1 MRRFLLVTSTVT
13 CLLAAPTA
21 AMAAEEVTVG
31 ELIEF
36 AEGFAGAD
44 VDVEG
49 ELVGDY
55 GFRND
60 GWMWTQLNGDSYARK
75 PIREGGLPV
84 GANTGIGVRMPAE
97 LAQSLDP
104 PGGYR
109 TRGPLVRLT
118 GVWKY
123 HDPDRQGESYL
134 EVQSLTVIESGRQID
149 EEANSTAIIIGILL
163 VAGAAALWLLTP
175 TDE

>member
-1 MRRFLLVTSTVT
+1 MAGTVT

-21 AMAAEEVTVG
+21 AVAAEEVTVG

-36 AEGFAGAD
+36 AEELAGVD

-60 GWMWTQLNGDSYARK
+60 GWMWTQLNGDPYVHQ
-75 PIREGGLPV
+75 PIREEGLPV
-84 GANTGIGVRMPAE
+84 GPNTGIGVRMPTE
-97 LAQSLDP
+97 LAQSLGP

-109 TRGPLVRLT
+109 TRGPVVRLT
-118 GVWKY
+118 GIWKY
-123 HDPDRQGESYL
+123 HDPARQGESYL
-134 EVQSLTVIESGRQID
+134 EVSSLDVIESGRGLD
-149 EEANSTAIIIGILL
+149 EQADWRLIVVGVFLL
-163 VAGAAALWLLTP
+163 VVTAVIWYFRP
-175 TDE
+175 RE